1 MGTPKMIEVRSLC
14 KSFGEINAVRD
25 VSFAAENGKVTGL
38 LGPNGAGKS
47 TTLRI
52 LYGLLTQDSGDAL
65 IDGIEIKSDRLLAQ
79 RKIGVLPDSHG
90 LYIRLTAREHIHYFG
105 RLHNID
111 KNVLEA
117 RSNELIRLLN
127 MESIADRRV
136 EGFSQGE
143 RMKVCL
149 ARSLI
154 HEPPNVLLDEPTN
167 GLDVMTTRTVREIIS
182 ELKQRDIAVLFSS
195 HLMHEVSRL
204 CDHIIIVSE
213 GSIVARGSNDEIR
226 AVAQEDNLEDAFVKL
241 VEGVTS

>member
-1 MGTPKMIEVRSLC
+1 MIEVRSLC
-14 KSFGEINAVRD
+14 KSFGEINAVRN
-25 VSFAAENGKVTGL
+25 VTFTAENGKVTGL

-65 IDGIEIKSDRLLAQ
+65 IDGVEIKSDRLLAQ

-105 RLHNID
+105 RLHDVDRNL
-111 KNVLEA
+111 LET
-117 RSNELIRLLN
+117 RTNELIRLLN

-154 HEPPNVLLDEPTN
+154 HDPPNVLLDEPTN
-167 GLDVMTTRTVREIIS
+167 GLDVMTTRTVREIIL
-182 ELKQRDIAVLFSS
+182 ELKQRDITVLFSS

-213 GSIVARGSNDEIR
+213 GSIVASGSTDKIR
-226 AVAQEDNLEDAFVKL
+226 AAAQEDNLEDAFVKL

>member
-1 MGTPKMIEVRSLC
+1 MIEVRSLC
-14 KSFGEINAVRD
+14 KSFGEIEAIRNI
-25 VSFAAENGKVTGL
+25 SFTAGNGKVTGL

-52 LYGLLTQDSGDAL
+52 LYGLLAQDSGEAL
-65 IDGIEIKSDRLLAQ
+65 IDGVEIGSDRLSAQ

-105 RLHNID
+105 QLHKVD
-111 KNVLEA
+111 KNLLES
-117 RSNELIRLLN
+117 RTSDLIKLLN

-154 HEPPNVLLDEPTN
+154 HDPPNVLLDEPTN
-167 GLDVMTTRTVREIIS
+167 GLDVMTTRTVREIITD
-182 ELKQRDIAVLFSS
+182 LKERNIAVLFSS
-195 HLMHEVSRL
+195 HLMHEVARL
-204 CDHIIIVSE
+204 CDHIIIISDGLV
-213 GSIVARGSNDEIR
+213 VASGTTDKIR
-226 AVAQEDNLEDAFVKL
+226 EVAGKDNLEDAFVKL
-241 VEGVTS
+241 VETI

>member
-1 MGTPKMIEVRSLC
+1 MIEVRSLC

-105 RLHNID
+105 RLHNVD

-213 GSIVARGSNDEIR
+213 GSIVASGSNDEIR

>member
-1 MGTPKMIEVRSLC
+1 MIEVRSLC
-14 KSFGEINAVRD
+14 KSFGEINAVRN
-25 VSFAAENGKVTGL
+25 VSFTAENGKVTGL

-52 LYGLLTQDSGDAL
+52 LYGLLAQDSGDAL
-65 IDGIEIKSDRLLAQ
+65 IDGVEIKSDRLLAQ

-105 RLHNID
+105 RLHDID
-111 KNVLEA
+111 RNLLEA
-117 RSNELIRLLN
+117 RSNELIRLLD

-154 HEPPNVLLDEPTN
+154 HDPPNILLDEPTN

-182 ELKQRDIAVLFSS
+182 ELRQRNITVLFSS

-213 GSIVARGSNDEIR
+213 GSIVASGTTDKIR
-226 AVAQEDNLEDAFVKL
+226 ATAHEDNLEDAFVKL
-241 VEGVTS
+241 VEGVKA